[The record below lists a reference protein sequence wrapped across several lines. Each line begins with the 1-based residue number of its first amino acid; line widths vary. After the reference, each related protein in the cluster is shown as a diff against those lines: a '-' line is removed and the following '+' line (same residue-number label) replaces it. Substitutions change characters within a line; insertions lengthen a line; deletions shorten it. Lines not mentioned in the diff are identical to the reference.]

1 MPILEIT
8 GLRKTYTTR
17 LGGNRVE
24 ALKNVSFTAEPGEYI
39 AIMGESGSGKTT
51 LLNILAALDKPTG
64 GSVVLD
70 GMDLAKIKESKLADF
85 RRDNLGF
92 VFQEFNLLDT
102 FTVRDNILLPL
113 VLRGEKYP
121 AMQPKLNS
129 TAELLGIS
137 ALLDKYPYEISG
149 GQKQRTAAARAMITE
164 PKLLLADEPT
174 GALDSRSS
182 DELLALFAEINRRG
196 QTILMVTHSA
206 KAASPREAGA
216 VHKGRRGVPPALPR
230 ELLRRRILPPHNRR
244 AHAAVL
250 LRRAAEPPYKE
261 GGRGMKLYFRLAAG
275 GIRRNS
281 RLYVPYIMTCSLMVM
296 MYYITDALSG
306 DEMLSAMAGG
316 YIMHELIVIG
326 KVVMALFAAIFLFY
340 TNSFLIKSRMREFGL
355 YNILGM
361 GKNGIA
367 RVMTW
372 ETLMVYVISMVFGLG
387 AGILF
392 SKLAELLAV
401 KIVQGDAAYQF
412 SVSGPAAAASL
423 IVFAVI
429 FLLICLNVL
438 RQVFFSKPVELLRS
452 ENSGEKPPKA
462 NWFAAVLGAL
472 MLGLAYFMA
481 VTIEEPL
488 SAILAFMA
496 AVLLVIAATY
506 LLFVAGSVVLC
517 RVLQK
522 NKGYYYK
529 TNHFISVS
537 QMSYRM
543 RKNGAG
549 LASIC
554 ILSTMVLVT
563 LSTTICLYTGE
574 EQILRQRYPRDMVTM
589 TYGLPEEDIPAF
601 RESVG
606 ALAEKHGASPKNVLA
621 YSYADL
627 SGAVIGNRL
636 DMARGNSDDVSL
648 DLRSVYVVPIA
659 DYNALYGTD
668 IQLADGEAAAYFKG
682 KGFGYDEIQ
691 LDDWGSYRITQRLGE
706 FTITGT
712 DSATIYDTIYLFVKD
727 WSDLESLNDYQNR
740 LTDEYG
746 GMRSNIVYYYCFDL
760 DCGEDSQLDFYYEME
775 YGDVEFPFHFERL
788 KTECRAR
795 DHEEFLGLYGG
806 LFFLG
811 ILFGGV
817 FILAAVLIMYYKQ
830 ISEGFNDRA
839 RFDILRKVGMN
850 DREIRRAVNSQV
862 LTVFF
867 APLIAAGIHMAFAFP
882 LLTKILGL
890 FSMRDAGFLAIV
902 TLICFAVFAA
912 LYVAVYALTS
922 RSYYRIVSGNNR

>member
-1 MPILEIT
+1 
-8 GLRKTYTTR
+8 
-17 LGGNRVE
+17 
-24 ALKNVSFTAEPGEYI
+24 
-39 AIMGESGSGKTT
+39 
-51 LLNILAALDKPTG
+51 
-64 GSVVLD
+64 
-70 GMDLAKIKESKLADF
+70 
-85 RRDNLGF
+85 
-92 VFQEFNLLDT
+92 
-102 FTVRDNILLPL
+102 
-113 VLRGEKYP
+113 
-121 AMQPKLNS
+121 
-129 TAELLGIS
+129 
-137 ALLDKYPYEISG
+137 
-149 GQKQRTAAARAMITE
+149 
-164 PKLLLADEPT
+164 
-174 GALDSRSS
+174 
-182 DELLALFAEINRRG
+182 
-196 QTILMVTHSA
+196 
-206 KAASPREAGA
+206 
-216 VHKGRRGVPPALPR
+216 
-230 ELLRRRILPPHNRR
+230 
-244 AHAAVL
+244 
-250 LRRAAEPPYKE
+250 
-261 GGRGMKLYFRLAAG
+261 MKLYFRLAAG

-429 FLLICLNVL
+429 FLLIFLNVL

-496 AVLLVIAATY
+496 AVILVIAATY

-517 RVLQK
+517 SVLQK

-606 ALAEKHGASPKNVLA
+606 ALAEKHGASPENVLA
-621 YSYADL
+621 YSYAEL

-682 KGFGYDEIQ
+682 KGFGGDEIQ

-740 LTDEYG
+740 LTNEYG

-760 DCGEDSQLDFYYEME
+760 DCGEDSQLDLYYEME

-788 KTECRAR
+788 KPN
-795 DHEEFLGLYGG
+795 
-806 LFFLG
+806 
-811 ILFGGV
+811 
-817 FILAAVLIMYYKQ
+817 AAPAITRSSSGFTADCFS
-830 ISEGFNDRA
+830 SEYCSAGY
-839 RFDILRKVGMN
+839 LSW
-850 DREIRRAVNSQV
+850 RRC
-862 LTVFF
+862 L
-867 APLIAAGIHMAFAFP
+867 
-882 LLTKILGL
+882 
-890 FSMRDAGFLAIV
+890 
-902 TLICFAVFAA
+902 
-912 LYVAVYALTS
+912 
-922 RSYYRIVSGNNR
+922 

>member
-64 GSVVLD
+64 GSVILD

-206 KAASPREAGA
+206 KAASRAKRVLFIKDGA
-216 VHKGRRGVPPALPR
+216 VFHQLYRGNCSDDEFYRR
-230 ELLRRRILPPHNRR
+230 
-244 AHAAVL
+244 
-250 LRRAAEPPYKE
+250 
-261 GGRGMKLYFRLAAG
+261 
-275 GIRRNS
+275 
-281 RLYVPYIMTCSLMVM
+281 
-296 MYYITDALSG
+296 ITDALSG
-306 DEMLSAMAGG
+306 DEMLSAMRGG

-563 LSTTICLYTGE
+563 LSTTICLYMGE

-606 ALAEKHGASPKNVLA
+606 ALAEKHGASPENVLS
-621 YSYADL
+621 YSYAEL

-682 KGFGYDEIQ
+682 KGFGCDEIQ

-760 DCGEDSQLDFYYEME
+760 NCGEDSQLDLYYEME